1 MRRSGFSLVEM
12 AIVLVIIGLM
22 LTLMIASGRV
32 MIESKQRSA
41 VKEKLEVIRNAMV
54 NHIARTRR
62 LPCPAAPASANG
74 LETTCGVAPF
84 PWTVFGLNLKPIR

>member
-1 MRRSGFSLVEM
+1 MKPPPCPMISGHREACRRRPARGFSLVEM

-41 VKEKLEVIRNAMV
+41 VKEKL
-54 NHIARTRR
+54 
-62 LPCPAAPASANG
+62 
-74 LETTCGVAPF
+74 
-84 PWTVFGLNLKPIR
+84 